1 MHGVKDRRYTIATDV
16 GGTCTDTLIT
26 AVGETPHI
34 GKALSTPPNFAE
46 GVINSI
52 RSALSEMGISLEQL
66 FQQTRLF
73 LHGSTVA
80 ENTILTRD
88 GSLTGLITTA
98 GFEDTLL
105 MTRGAYGRWG
115 GLTEDEIKHP
125 IMTDRP
131 TPIVTS
137 ERIRGVRERVD
148 YKGSIVVE
156 LDESDVERAVRYLI
170 EQKKVEAIAV
180 SLLWSI
186 YNSSHEKKIRD
197 IIKRIAPKVLVSLS
211 SDASTT
217 PGEYER
223 TSTTAINA
231 YTGKI
236 VKGYLLDLK
245 QTLADRGYDGAVM
258 VMQGYGGLLPA
269 EEAAESAVGM
279 IESGPAA
286 GVIAAKFLADLM
298 GDRDV
303 IAADMGG
310 TTFKVSVVQ
319 DGRMEYA
326 REPMVGRYHY
336 VAPKIEVFSIGV
348 AGGSIVTLDERT
360 GIPMVGPR
368 SAGARPGP
376 VCYGLGG
383 SEATLTD
390 VLLLIGYLDPA
401 TFLGGSMALDPQAAR
416 RVFEAKIA
424 KPLGMSVEDA
434 AFGIYQIA
442 TAQIFDLIHK
452 ITVERGLDPRDFV
465 LHSFGGTCGLLA
477 AMFAQE
483 LQVKRVVVPY
493 TASVNCA
500 LGLVS
505 ADVVHEYAVAR
516 TMSAPAPASVINGLY
531 TPMTEKA
538 LAQLKSEGISDDRI
552 SLQWSIDLRYGRQ
565 VHEVTTPVNAST
577 PLDDSGV
584 QRLVDD
590 FERLYEQKFGRGS
603 AFRGAGIEMTA
614 FRLTARGLMPRPKV
628 EKFALDGSSSAAAK
642 VGERNIFIAAKNGIG
657 RASIYDFMK
666 LRPGHTIDGPAVIH
680 TPITTIAIQDRQTA
694 RMDEFRN
701 IVIEF

>member
-1 MHGVKDRRYTIATDV
+1 MQDGKARRYIIATDV
-16 GGTCTDTLIT
+16 GGTCTDTLII
-26 AVGETPHI
+26 AEGEAPQI
-34 GKALSTPPNFAE
+34 GKALSTPPNFAD
-46 GVINSI
+46 GVIDSI
-52 RSALSEMGISLEQL
+52 RSALPGMGVSLEQL
-66 FQQTRLF
+66 FQQTQLF

-80 ENTILTRD
+80 ENTILTGD
-88 GSLTGLITTA
+88 GSRTGLITTA

-131 TPIVTS
+131 APIVTS
-137 ERIRGVRERVD
+137 ELTRGVRERID
-148 YKGSIVVE
+148 YKGAVVAE
-156 LDESDVERAVRYLI
+156 LDEGDAERAVRELVD
-170 EQKKVEAIAV
+170 KKVEAIAV

-186 YNSSHEKKIRD
+186 YNSSHETKIRD
-197 IIKRIAPKVLVSLS
+197 IIKRIAPQVLVSLS

-236 VKGYLLDLK
+236 VKDYLLGLK
-245 QTLADRGYDGAVM
+245 QTLSDHGYEGAVM

-269 EEAAESAVGM
+269 AEAAEGAVGM

-286 GVIAAKFLADLM
+286 GVIAASFLADLM

-360 GIPMVGPR
+360 NVPMVGPR

-376 VCYGLGG
+376 VCYGIGG
-383 SEATLTD
+383 AEPTLTD
-390 VLLLIGYLDPA
+390 VLLLIGYLDPT
-401 TFLGGSMALDPQAAR
+401 TFLSGSMALDAEAAR
-416 RVFEAKIA
+416 RVFEVKIA
-424 KPLGMSVEDA
+424 KPLDMPVEQA

-483 LQVKRVVVPY
+483 LKVKRVIVPY

-505 ADVVHEYAVAR
+505 ADIVHEYSVAR
-516 TMSAPAPASVINGLY
+516 TMLAPAPAAVINDLY
-531 TPMTEKA
+531 VPMIKRA
-538 LAQLKSEGISDDRI
+538 MAQLHLEGISDDRI
-552 SLQWSIDLRYGRQ
+552 RLQWSIDLRYGRQ
-565 VHEVTTPVNAST
+565 VHEVTTPVDAAT
-577 PLDDSGV
+577 PLDDRGV
-584 QRLVDD
+584 QRLIDD
-590 FERLYEQKFGRGS
+590 FERQYEQKFGRGS

-614 FRLTARGLMPRPKV
+614 FRLTARGLMPRPKI
-628 EKFALDGSSSAAAK
+628 EKFAIESSSSGAAK
-642 VGERNIFIAAKNGIG
+642 VGQRNIFIAAKKAIG
-657 RASIYDFMK
+657 PAGIYDFMK
-666 LRPGHTIDGPAVIH
+666 LRPGNMIEGPAVIH
-680 TPITTIAIQDRQTA
+680 TPITTIAIQDCQTA

>member
-1 MHGVKDRRYTIATDV
+1 MQALSDRRYTIATDV
-16 GGTCTDTLIT
+16 GGTCTDTLII
-26 AVGETPHI
+26 AEAEPPHI

-46 GVINSI
+46 GVIHSI
-52 RSALSEMGISLEQL
+52 RSALPGMGISLEQL
-66 FQQTRLF
+66 FRQTKLF
-73 LHGSTVA
+73 LHGSTIA

-98 GFEDTLL
+98 GFEDSLL
-105 MTRGAYGRWG
+105 ITRGAYGRWG
-115 GLTEDEIKHP
+115 GLTEDEVKHP

-131 TPIVTS
+131 MSIVPS
-137 ERIRGVRERVD
+137 ERIWGVKERVD
-148 YKGSIVVE
+148 YKGSIIVE
-156 LDESDVERAVRYLI
+156 LDEGDAERAVRYLI
-170 EQKKVEAIAV
+170 EKKEVEAIAV

-186 YNSSHEKKIRD
+186 YNSSHERKIRD
-197 IIKRIAPKVLVSLS
+197 IIKRIAPNVLVSLS
-211 SDASTT
+211 SDVSTT

-223 TSTTAINA
+223 TSTTVINA

-236 VKGYLLDLK
+236 VKDYLLDLN
-245 QTLADRGYDGAVM
+245 QTLATRGYAGAVM

-269 EEAAESAVGM
+269 QEAADSAIGM

-286 GVIAAKFLADLM
+286 GVIAARFLAELM

-319 DGRMEYA
+319 DGRIEYA

-360 GIPMVGPR
+360 NVPMVGPR

-383 SEATLTD
+383 SEPTLTD

-401 TFLGGSMALDPQAAR
+401 RFLSGSMALDSQAAR
-416 RVFEAKIA
+416 RIFETKIA
-424 KPLGMSVEDA
+424 KPLGMSLEEA

-442 TAQIFDLIHK
+442 TAQVFDLIHK

-483 LQVKRVVVPY
+483 LKVKRIIVPY

-505 ADVVHEYAVAR
+505 ADVVHEYSVAR
-516 TMSAPAPASVINGLY
+516 TMSAPTSASVINELY
-531 TPMTEKA
+531 APMTEKA
-538 LAQLKSEGISDDRI
+538 LAQLKSEGISDDRV

-577 PLDDSGV
+577 PLDDRGV
-584 QRLVDD
+584 QRLIDD

-603 AFRGAGIEMTA
+603 AFRGAGIEITA
-614 FRLTARGLMPRPKV
+614 FRLTARGLMPRPKM
-628 EKFALDGSSSAAAK
+628 EKFPLGGSSSAAAK
-642 VGERNIFIAAKNGIG
+642 VGERNIFIAAKNGLG
-657 RASIYDFMK
+657 RAPIYDFLK
-666 LRPGHTIDGPAVIH
+666 LRPGNAIEGPAVIH